1 MEYESVISKM
11 QAIAKYKDVSEM
23 MQECKSDIVYL
34 RAKQLMLFGP
44 RSNLE
49 KARSLFEELN
59 GYRDSNEKILEVD
72 KEIEHLKVKKT
83 IKVFLVVAFMIFC
96 LLGVLN
102 CK

>member
-1 MEYESVISKM
+1 
-11 QAIAKYKDVSEM
+11 
-23 MQECKSDIVYL
+23 
-34 RAKQLMLFGP
+34 MLFGP

-72 KEIEHLKVKKT
+72 KEIEHLKVKKN